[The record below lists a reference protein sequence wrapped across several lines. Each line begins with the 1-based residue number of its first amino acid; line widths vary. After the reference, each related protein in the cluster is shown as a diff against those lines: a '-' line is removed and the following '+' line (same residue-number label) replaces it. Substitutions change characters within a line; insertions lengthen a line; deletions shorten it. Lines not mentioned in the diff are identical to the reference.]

1 MESFSYERCS
11 KVFLWSL
18 LIVWLA
24 SPEAKTWR
32 WGNTTLSGLALRPLE
47 VELSQWIKQRIDLE
61 LSAGEHEAKER
72 KIQKS
77 ILCFVNCDNI
87 LIYGRFTAWHGFN
100 LNRTVSALVTKQS
113 IMPLQHGSYL
123 LFIKEQEKHRT
134 HHLSC
139 RFFCV
144 IDIKSYEPERW
155 DAFSEMPIKG
165 ERSKRGISP
174 WEYAVFL
181 FCHDENNFYFAHA
194 FKMHC

>member
-100 LNRTVSALVTKQS
+100 LNRTVLWARTMRRIFRDANQRRAVKTRYLPLRICSIFVLSRWKQFLLCTRVQDALLES
-113 IMPLQHGSYL
+113 LH
-123 LFIKEQEKHRT
+123 
-134 HHLSC
+134 
-139 RFFCV
+139 
-144 IDIKSYEPERW
+144 
-155 DAFSEMPIKG
+155 
-165 ERSKRGISP
+165 
-174 WEYAVFL
+174 FL
-181 FCHDENNFYFAHA
+181 PH
-194 FKMHC
+194 